1 METTFKKGDRVRL
14 KAWVTGPKFGKGMEH
29 LFPQGCVGIV
39 AYSSPGA
46 VWSKGEPYTALCVPT
61 IPKKYKFLVAVED
74 LELMPERQVHVVKDG
89 KVYELRNAAE
99 SGCCRNCHLL
109 NKSGIGC
116 QYPPAPCLGGFYNYQ
131 EVKSGKLVS

>member
-14 KAWVTGPKFGKGMEH
+14 KAWITKTKLGGLDR

-39 AYSSPGA
+39 TRTQGCAQGI
-46 VWSKGEPYTALCVPT
+46 PYLDLKVPT
-61 IPKKYKFLVAVED
+61 LEKSYHRVCVAVED

-89 KVYELRNAAE
+89 KVYERRNASE
-99 SGCCRNCHLL
+99 LGCCQTCHLL

-116 QYPPAPCLGGFYNYQ
+116 QYPPAPCLGGFYNFQ
-131 EVKSGKLVS
+131 EVKSGKPVS